1 MCLDLARVYPDL
13 RFVVED
19 LPVHINEA
27 KAVWDTELPGTVE
40 EGCVQ
45 LTVHDFFTEQPIRN
59 AAVYTLRTIL

>member
-27 KAVWDTELPGTVE
+27 KAIWDTELPGAVE
-40 EGCVQ
+40 EGRVQ
-45 LTVHDFFTEQPIRN
+45 LTVHDFFTEQPIKS